1 MVLSLRI
8 GTVVT
13 TGDRA
18 ERGDNVTNDF
28 RPDVPTTI
36 TGTPDQLVTQIDE
49 VRNRLASNVDQLV
62 YRASPKTV
70 ARRGLADVKAR
81 FVTPS
86 GEPRME
92 TIVPVVGGL
101 VAFIGLVVV
110 IRKIVS
116 D

>member
-1 MVLSLRI
+1 M
-8 GTVVT
+8 
-13 TGDRA
+13 
-18 ERGDNVTNDF
+18 TNDF

-62 YRASPKTV
+62 YRANPKTV
-70 ARRGLADVKAR
+70 ARRGLADVKAK

-92 TIVPVVGGL
+92 TILPVVGG
-101 VAFIGLVVV
+101 VAAVIGLVVL